1 MKQKLKWA
9 IILKNIIYAMHAKE
23 KKIGT
28 LTFGGKGNLFF
39 RFSGLGF
46 WKTAVLSKQN
56 LLFLPQM

>member
-23 KKIGT
+23 ENPST
-28 LTFGGKGNLFF
+28 LTFGEKENLFF
-39 RFSGLGF
+39 SLSGLGF

-56 LLFLPQM
+56 LLFLPPM